1 MRRRFSLYTIL
12 MAIFSIVCL
21 VAGVWNYFSERQFL
35 AVAELD
41 TGTITDYELHVR
53 NDGKAEYCPRIEFTT
68 KGGEPVAVRG
78 SICPNEPDESMIGT
92 TEQVYYDP
100 ANPKAYEEKDAFTG
114 YNGLIF
120 GLIGAVF
127 FGLLAAAPMLSGMLR
142 STRKPAAHAQ
152 MNEIMRQDAE
162 RYRRNRRAAERSR
175 AVQSTDSSDETELAR
190 LEQQEEELRRKIDE
204 RKRQQG
210 Q

>member
-1 MRRRFSLYTIL
+1 MRIRFSLYSIL

-21 VAGVWNYFSERQFL
+21 VAGVWNYFSERDFL
-35 AVAELD
+35 SHAELD

-53 NDGKAEYCPRIEFTT
+53 TDGKSEYCPRIEFTT
-68 KGGEPVAVRG
+68 RHGEPVAVRG
-78 SICPNEPDESMIGT
+78 GICPNEPDESKIGT

-100 ANPKAYEEKDAFTG
+100 AHPEDYEEKDMFTG

-127 FGLLAAAPMLSGMLR
+127 FGLLAVIPAVSGMVR
-142 STRKPAAHAQ
+142 SARKPATHAQ
-152 MNEIMRQDAE
+152 MNDIMRQDAE

-175 AVQSTDSSDETELAR
+175 AAQNTESSDEAELAR
-190 LEQQEEELRRKIDE
+190 LEQQEEELRKKIDE